1 MNYELCIFIIFARQF
16 LKVEK
21 DMDITSI
28 KDKVLA
34 GGEVSAEEA
43 LWLAESCPLDELLE
57 AAREVTLRFGSRR
70 FDSCSIINARSGRCP
85 EDCKWCAQSAHYSTG
100 AEVYPLVSRETC
112 MEMGERNRKA
122 GIRRFSLVASGR
134 AVKGNALEKVCSY
147 YRELREMGGMDLC
160 ASLGLLDRDDL
171 RRLHEAGVERY
182 HCNMETAPSHFPTLC
197 STHTQEEK
205 LATIRAAREE
215 GMEIC
220 SGGII
225 GMGETMA
232 QRVEFAL
239 YLREIEPVSIP
250 INVLQPIPGT
260 PLGEMAPLS
269 QEEMLRTVAMF
280 RIVHPRTVLRF
291 AGGRGLI
298 TPETQLEAMRTA
310 VDGAIM
316 GDLLTTIGA
325 KIDEDKEMIKE
336 AGYEF

>member
-1 MNYELCIFIIFARQF
+1 
-16 LKVEK
+16 
-21 DMDITSI
+21 MDITYI
-28 KDKVLA
+28 KNKVLE
-34 GGEVSAEEA
+34 GGEVTAEEA
-43 LWLAESCPLDELLE
+43 MWLAESCPLDKLMD
-57 AAREVTLRFGSRR
+57 AAREVTHHFGSRK

-85 EDCKWCAQSAHYSTG
+85 EDCKWCAQSSHYSTG
-100 AEVYPLVSRETC
+100 ADVYPLVSREIC

-134 AVKGNALEKVCSY
+134 AVKGNALEKVCGY
-147 YRELREMGGMDLC
+147 YRELRGMGGMSLC
-160 ASLGLLDRDDL
+160 ASLGLLNREEL
-171 RRLHEAGVERY
+171 HRLNEAGVERY

-205 LATIRAAREE
+205 MATIKAAREE

-239 YLREIEPVSIP
+239 FLRQVDPVSIP
-250 INVLQPIPGT
+250 LNVLQPIPGT
-260 PLGEMAPLS
+260 PLEGMAPLTS
-269 QEEMLRTVAMF
+269 GEMLRTVGIF
-280 RIVHPRTVLRF
+280 RMIHPRTVLRF

-298 TPETQLEAMRTA
+298 SPDTQLRAMRMA

-325 KIDEDKEMIKE
+325 RIDEDKEMIKE